1 MDVKRVVSFDQGITW
16 KSEHTSNPYAIVLK
30 AKKIWRFTKIEN
42 PKAFKFFSSIIRD
55 NAKIF
60 RWGLH
65 KQKSFKI
72 FYHNE
77 YCYFEAPDDI
87 IYKVIAKEEEKKK
100 KVKKNKI
107 SKKDKMVY

>member
-1 MDVKRVVSFDQGITW
+1 MDVKRVVSFDQGVTW

-30 AKKIWRFTKIEN
+30 AKKIWKFTKTEN
-42 PKAFKFFSSIIRD
+42 PKAFKFFSSIIKD

-60 RWGLH
+60 RWGLQ

-77 YCYFEAPDDI
+77 YCYFETPDAI
-87 IYKVIAKEEEKKK
+87 IYRVVIQKRKKK
-100 KVKKNKI
+100 KIKKVKNN
-107 SKKDKMVY
+107 KKDKMVY

>member
-16 KSEHTSNPYAIVLK
+16 KSEHTSNPYAMVLK
-30 AKKIWRFTKIEN
+30 AKKIWRFTKTEN
-42 PKAFKFFSSIIRD
+42 PKAFKFFSSIIKD
-55 NAKIF
+55 NAEIF

-77 YCYFEAPDDI
+77 YCYFETPDAI
-87 IYKVIAKEEEKKK
+87 IYRVVIQKEEKKK
-100 KVKKNKI
+100 KIKKVKNN
-107 SKKDKMVY
+107 KKDKMVY

>member
-1 MDVKRVVSFDQGITW
+1 MDVKRVVSFDQGVTW

-30 AKKIWRFTKIEN
+30 AKKIWKFTKTEN
-42 PKAFKFFSSIIRD
+42 PKAFKFFSSIIKD

-60 RWGLH
+60 RWGLQ

-77 YCYFEAPDDI
+77 YCYFETPDAI
-87 IYKVIAKEEEKKK
+87 IYRVVIQKEEKKK
-100 KVKKNKI
+100 KIKKVKNN
-107 SKKDKMVY
+107 KKDKMVY

>member
-16 KSEHTSNPYAIVLK
+16 KSEHTSNPYAMVLK
-30 AKKIWRFTKIEN
+30 AKKIWRFTKTEN
-42 PKAFKFFSSIIRD
+42 PKAFKFFSSIIKD

-60 RWGLH
+60 RWWLQ

-77 YCYFEAPDDI
+77 YCYFETPDAI
-87 IYKVIAKEEEKKK
+87 IYRVVIQKEEKKK
-100 KVKKNKI
+100 KIKKVKNN
-107 SKKDKMVY
+107 KKDKMVY

>member
-1 MDVKRVVSFDQGITW
+1 MDVKRVVSFDQGVTW

-30 AKKIWRFTKIEN
+30 AKKIWKFTKTEN
-42 PKAFKFFSSIIRD
+42 PKAFKFFSSIIKD

-60 RWGLH
+60 RWGLQ

-77 YCYFEAPDDI
+77 YCYFETPDAI
-87 IYKVIAKEEEKKK
+87 IYRVVIQKDEKKK
-100 KVKKNKI
+100 KVKKAKNN
-107 SKKDKMVY
+107 KKDKMVY

>member
-1 MDVKRVVSFDQGITW
+1 MDVKRVVSFDQGVTW

-30 AKKIWRFTKIEN
+30 AKKIWKFTKTEN
-42 PKAFKFFSSIIRD
+42 PKAFKFFSSIIKD

-60 RWGLH
+60 RWGLQ

-77 YCYFEAPDDI
+77 YCYFETPDAI
-87 IYKVIAKEEEKKK
+87 IYRVVIQKEDKKK
-100 KVKKNKI
+100 KIKKVKNN
-107 SKKDKMVY
+107 KKDKMVY